1 MTSSVTDRALSN
13 REAAEFLG
21 VSPKTLSNWRALG
34 RGPAFVRYGD
44 ALTSRIAYPLP
55 DLIAFRDAAR
65 VETYGGS
72 LLGAKAKTGGE

>member
-1 MTSSVTDRALSN
+1 MTSSSVSDRALTN

-44 ALTSRIAYPLP
+44 ALTSRIAYPLS

-65 VETYGGS
+65 V
-72 LLGAKAKTGGE
+72 KTGGAA